1 MSLPRHHILVAAQG
15 FVGAS
20 STAPARLIH
29 VNLRRR
35 AACHFRGIAH
45 SDMRR

>member
-1 MSLPRHHILVAAQG
+1 MWLPRHHVLVAAQG
-15 FVGAS
+15 FAEPS
-20 STAPARLIH
+20 FNAPARLIH

>member
-1 MSLPRHHILVAAQG
+1 MWLPRHSILVAAQG
-15 FVGAS
+15 FAGAPFS
-20 STAPARLIH
+20 APTRLIH
-29 VNLRRR
+29 VNLRQR

>member
-1 MSLPRHHILVAAQG
+1 MWLPRHSILVAAQG
-15 FVGAS
+15 FAGAS
-20 STAPARLIH
+20 FSAPTRLIH
-29 VNLRRR
+29 VNLRRK